1 MGWNA
6 TRGSGY
12 KEAPRYIIS
21 YLMEGVYSQ
30 QSRKVNYENFPTAPR
45 KLVIEE
51 GNLELVGG
59 GEGFLKGATKLLT
72 SLGVGLLTW
81 FNLP

>member
-1 MGWNA
+1 MLIQTLSTYTYSRPKLIFSTNGWNA

-12 KEAPRYIIS
+12 EAPRYIIS

-59 GEGFLKGATKLLT
+59 GRDF
-72 SLGVGLLTW
+72 
-81 FNLP
+81 